1 MAWLTNLGGRGDMPW
16 VTNLG
21 SRGDMACVTNLGSRG
36 DIWKGSQVLLG
47 GGLIGAAVL
56 V

>member
-1 MAWLTNLGGRGDMPW
+1 MHVDEIWMTNLGGRGD
-16 VTNLG
+16 V
-21 SRGDMACVTNLGSRG
+21 
-36 DIWKGSQVLLG
+36 WKGAQVLLG